1 MEINHVCSL
10 GGLCHSSQ
18 ILKRNKLKVCSYPF
32 DWIFS
37 NTSMIIDCI
46 EDGFAKFLDKSYYTN
61 VSPLKCGHSY
71 YNTHYDKCVIFN
83 HHNPLKKRKHYNYYV
98 RCVDRFKQLL
108 KYQEHKLFIM
118 TIPNIMRASEDIKRD
133 IIEFNNKLSKHTL
146 NYTVLVILHIPSGSQ
161 KHEFTY
167 HDNIHF
173 LEIHT
178 ISKTDGSDFFDKSD
192 TVYFDD
198 ILKTAYNFNIITNN
212 YLNP

>member
-46 EDGFAKFLDKSYYTN
+46 EDGFAKFLDKSYYIS
-61 VSPLKCGHSY
+61 VSPLKCKHSY
-71 YNTHYDKCVIFN
+71 YSQDITFK
-83 HHNPLKKRKHYNYYV
+83 HHNPLKKRNHYNYYV
-98 RCVDRFKQLL
+98 RCVGRFKQLL
-108 KYQEHKLFIM
+108 KYQEHKLFIL
-118 TIPNIMRASEDIKRD
+118 TIPNMGCVNDDIKNN
-133 IIEFNNKLSKHTL
+133 IIEFNNKLSKHTS
-146 NYTVLVILHIPSGSQ
+146 NYTLLVILHVISRSQ

-173 LEIHT
+173 LELHT
-178 ISKTDGSDFFDKSD
+178 LLNTSGLDFVDETD
-192 TVYFDD
+192 TLYFDD
-198 ILKTAYNFNIITNN
+198 ILKTKYTFNIITDKYINI
-212 YLNP
+212 

>member
-37 NTSMIIDCI
+37 NPNMIIDCI
-46 EDGFAKFLDKSYYTN
+46 EDGFAKFLNKSYYIDASDN
-61 VSPLKCGHSY
+61 SRQKCIHSY
-71 YNTHYDKCVIFN
+71 YSKDITFN
-83 HHNPLKKRKHYNYYV
+83 HHNPLSNKKHYDYYV
-98 RCVDRFKQLL
+98 RCIDRFKQLL
-108 KYQEHKLFIM
+108 KYQEHKLFIL
-118 TIPNIMRASEDIKRD
+118 TIPNISCVNEAIKRD

-146 NYTVLVILHIPSGSQ
+146 NYTVLVILHIPGKPQ

-173 LEIHT
+173 LELHT
-178 ISKTDGSDFFDKSD
+178 ISKTDGVEFFDYRD
-192 TVYFDD
+192 TSYFDD
-198 ILKTAYNFNIITNN
+198 ILKTNYAFNIITNN

>member
-46 EDGFAKFLDKSYYTN
+46 EDEFVKFLDKSYYIN
-61 VSPLKCGHSY
+61 VSLLKCKHSY
-71 YNTHYDKCVIFN
+71 YSRDIIFY
-83 HHNPLKKRKHYNYYV
+83 HHNPLKKRNHYNYYV
-98 RCVDRFKQLL
+98 RCADRFKQLL
-108 KYQEHKLFIM
+108 QYQEHKLFIM
-118 TIPNIMRASEDIKRD
+118 TIPNIVNMNDDIKNN
-133 IIEFNNKLSKHTL
+133 IIEFNNKLSKHTT
-146 NYTVLVILHIPSGSQ
+146 NYTLLTILHIHSGYQRQES
-161 KHEFTY
+161 TY

-198 ILKTAYNFNIITNN
+198 ILKTTYNFNIITDK
-212 YLNP
+212 YLNK

>member
-46 EDGFAKFLDKSYYTN
+46 EDEFVKFLDKSYYIN
-61 VSPLKCGHSY
+61 VSLLKCKHSY
-71 YNTHYDKCVIFN
+71 YSKDITFN
-83 HHNPLKKRKHYNYYV
+83 HHNPLSNKKHYDYYV
-98 RCVDRFKQLL
+98 RCIDRFKQLL
-108 KYQEHKLFIM
+108 QYQEHKLFIM
-118 TIPNIMRASEDIKRD
+118 TIPNIVNMNDDIKNN
-133 IIEFNNKLSKHTL
+133 IIEFNNKLSKHTT
-146 NYTVLVILHIPSGSQ
+146 NYTLLTILHIHSGYQRQES
-161 KHEFTY
+161 TY

-198 ILKTAYNFNIITNN
+198 ILKTTYNFNIITDK
-212 YLNP
+212 YLTK